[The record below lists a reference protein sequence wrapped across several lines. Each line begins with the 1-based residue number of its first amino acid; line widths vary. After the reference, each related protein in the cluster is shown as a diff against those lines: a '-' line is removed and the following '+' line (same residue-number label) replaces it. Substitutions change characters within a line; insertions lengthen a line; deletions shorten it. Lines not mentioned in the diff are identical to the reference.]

1 MGVPVEGWGAEMLW
15 KLPAGEPYQTANARK
30 EFDSWSRRYDWDP
43 LQWLFFRPSH
53 RMMLHHVKPT
63 DRRLLDI
70 GCGTGNFAL
79 RALEA
84 FPKLKV
90 VGLDLSGGMLQQA
103 APRCRLTRDRFRVIQ
118 ADSERLP
125 LADNLFDV
133 VTCCHSFHHYP
144 RQAGVV
150 AEMYR
155 VLRPG
160 GRLIIVDGD
169 RDRLWGHFVFDGLV
183 VWAEGAVKHLSGPAF
198 REMYQEQGFGSIQQ
212 ERRGGPLPVLLTVG
226 QAVKPSI
233 ADILGE
239 AA

>member
-1 MGVPVEGWGAEMLW
+1 MLW
-15 KLPAGEPYQTANARK
+15 KLADDEQYQTAKAQQ

-53 RMMLHHVKPT
+53 RMMLRYIRA
-63 DRRLLDI
+63 DDQRLLDI

-79 RALEA
+79 RAMEA
-84 FPKLKV
+84 FPKLQV
-90 VGLDLSGGMLQQA
+90 VGLDLSAGMLKQA
-103 APRCRLTRDRFRVIQ
+103 APRCRQTRDRFIVVQ

-144 RQAGVV
+144 RQARVV
-150 AEMYR
+150 AEMHR

-160 GRLIIVDGD
+160 GRLLIVDGD

-198 REMYQEQGFGSIQQ
+198 RDIYQEHGFGAIRQ
-212 ERRGGPLPVLLTVG
+212 ERRGGPLPVLLTIG
-226 QAVKPSI
+226 RAIKPSL
-233 ADILGE
+233 AEVMSE

>member
-1 MGVPVEGWGAEMLW
+1 MFRNLSAD
-15 KLPAGEPYQTANARK
+15 EPYCSANARHQ
-30 EFDSWSRRYDWDP
+30 FDSWSQRYDWDP

-53 RMMLHHVKPT
+53 RMMLDHVKPT

-84 FPKLKV
+84 FPNLHV
-90 VGLDLSGGMLQQA
+90 VGLDLSGGMLAQA
-103 APRCRLTRDRFRVIQ
+103 APRCDDRFHVIQ

-125 LADNLFDV
+125 LADDLFDV

-144 RQAGVV
+144 QQGRVV
-150 AEMYR
+150 EEMYR

-169 RDRLWGHFVFDGLV
+169 RDRIWGHVVYDGIV
-183 VWAEGAVKHLSGPAF
+183 VWAEGAVKHLSCAAF
-198 REMYQEQGFGSIQQ
+198 RDLYQQHGFGGIQQ
-212 ERRGGPLPVLLTVG
+212 DRRRGLLPVLLTVG
-226 QAVKPSI
+226 RAVKSSG
-233 ADILGE
+233 AVMSE